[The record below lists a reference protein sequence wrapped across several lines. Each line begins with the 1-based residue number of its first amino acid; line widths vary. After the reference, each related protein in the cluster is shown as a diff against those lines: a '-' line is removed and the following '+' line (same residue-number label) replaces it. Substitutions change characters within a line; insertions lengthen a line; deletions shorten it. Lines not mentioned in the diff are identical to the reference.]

1 MTDKYTIDDIKTFTY
16 SENGII
22 ALSSGK
28 MNAWVKTEN
37 VINLMNQAYEQGKI
51 DYFNAT
57 TVQHNELDE
66 NYQRLQLEFDS
77 LAKENEKLKEEIKH
91 VYEKGYKSG
100 LESPYKTCINR
111 YIGDLKKE
119 NEKDTKDLMRLQGN
133 LIKLTSEHN
142 ELQEE
147 NEKLKN
153 NISEFRATAE
163 EQVLDLKNR
172 IDELH
177 LENWELKSLLK
188 EKMGC
193 PHHVGDT
200 CKCGWTNVEK
210 VMHAKTLELERENF
224 QLKEAINVF
233 KITVKGI
240 IK

>member
-1 MTDKYTIDDIKTFTY
+1 MTDKYTIDDIKKFTY

-57 TVQHNELDE
+57 AVQHNELDE

-77 LAKENEKLKEEIKH
+77 L
-91 VYEKGYKSG
+91 
-100 LESPYKTCINR
+100 T
-111 YIGDLKKE
+111 KE
-119 NEKDTKDLMRLQGN
+119 NEKDTKNLMRLLGN
-133 LIKLTSEHN
+133 LMKLTSEHN
-142 ELQEE
+142 KLQEE

-153 NISEFRATAE
+153 NISQFRATAE
-163 EQVLDLKNR
+163 EHVLDLKNR

-200 CKCGWTNVEK
+200 CKMDNKYFSLQEPLPES
-210 VMHAKTLELERENF
+210 AK
-224 QLKEAINVF
+224 QLPGEP
-233 KITVKGI
+233 
-240 IK
+240 